1 MNVPGA
7 QYINAIMQNA
17 ATAVGN
23 GTPMDCTAAARGAMT
38 VLTMQVQGITTAT
51 ITFEATID
59 GTNWVAIQVT
69 NLTSGALATTTTA
82 DGLFRVT
89 VLGLVRVRARIS
101 AYTSGTI
108 TVTGMLTS

>member
-17 ATAVGN
+17 ATAGGN

-59 GTNWVAIQVT
+59 GTNWVAILAT
-69 NLTSGALATTTTA
+69 NLNNDTTATTATA
-82 DGLFRVT
+82 DGIYRIT
-89 VLGLVRVRARIS
+89 VLGLISVRARIS

-108 TVTGMLTS
+108 TVTGILCS